1 MRILGLIVREL
12 FPHME
17 RWQVGLTTHQHST
30 SSWSPPSVHHHFP
43 SKPMAAYFHQQSGEV
58 GNKLPDILCGRNR
71 LNEDQQV
78 RHKTDSTHLRRSWP
92 FCQVIYM
99 TQRLH
104 VTPLHSLAIATAMME
119 VSCRRRKL
127 ILPPNLV
134 TRASLLRWHCVPRT
148 FWCCQG
154 DGSDSYEADSRGLGE
169 ISRLERFEY
178 RSWYET
184 KSKTLYTN
192 ELLAETLSSN

>member
-1 MRILGLIVREL
+1 
-12 FPHME
+12 ME
-17 RWQVGLTTHQHST
+17 WWQVWLTTHQHAT
-30 SSWSPPSVHHHFP
+30 SSWSPPSVHHHFTP
-43 SKPMAAYFHQQSGEV
+43 KQVAAYFHQQSEEM
-58 GNKLPDILCGRNR
+58 GNKLPDILCGRKR
-71 LNEDQQV
+71 LDKDQQV
-78 RHKTDSTHLRRSWP
+78 RHKTDSTCPRRSWP
-92 FCQVIYM
+92 SCQVIYT

-104 VTPLHSLAIATAMME
+104 VPPLHSSAIATGMME

-134 TRASLLRWHCVPRT
+134 TRASLLRWQNAPRT

-178 RSWYET
+178 WSWYES
-184 KSKTLYTN
+184 KYKTLYTN
-192 ELLAETLSSN
+192 GLLAETLSSN